1 MLIAINKIIEN
12 YRKLRSI
19 AADID
24 VASKYCV
31 KTINNHGKI
40 LFCGNGGSAA
50 DSQHLAAELIGK
62 FLKIRKPIPALA
74 LTTNSSI
81 ITSIGNDIDFKMIFA
96 RQIEALGNKGDILFA
111 ITTSGKSK
119 NILEAIKVAKK
130 KNIKVILLTSLKCKL
145 KKNNQIHL
153 IKIPATRVDRI
164 QEMHI
169 TGGHLICEYI
179 ENNISF

>member
-1 MLIAINKIIEN
+1 
-12 YRKLRSI
+12 
-19 AADID
+19 
-24 VASKYCV
+24 
-31 KTINNHGKI
+31 
-40 LFCGNGGSAA
+40 
-50 DSQHLAAELIGK
+50 
-62 FLKIRKPIPALA
+62 
-74 LTTNSSI
+74 
-81 ITSIGNDIDFKMIFA
+81 MIFA

-130 KNIKVILLTSLKCKL
+130 KNIKVILLTSLKCEL

-169 TGGHLICEYI
+169 TVGHLICEYI